1 MRRTTGERQEVE
13 TEIRQ
18 YGRKFINLKILSY
31 IEKQSKTTITKK
43 KTKRKGKERKEEK
56 RRRETGSARNRTRDF
71 LHALTT
77 TMPRETHCDNC
88 IKLLESY

>member
-1 MRRTTGERQEVE
+1 M
-13 TEIRQ
+13 
-18 YGRKFINLKILSY
+18 
-31 IEKQSKTTITKK
+31 EKQNKTTITKK
-43 KTKRKGKERKEEK
+43 KTKRKGKEKKEEK

-77 TMPRETHCDNC
+77 TMPRETYCDNC